1 MVAPSIMG
9 MMSLFIVIA
18 VPVSFVFLLKW
29 IYRMNKNS
37 EIQVEQNKRIIEL
50 LEKLGEESRKGN

>member
-1 MVAPSIMG
+1 MDAPSIMG
-9 MMSLFIVIA
+9 MTSLFIIIA
-18 VPVSFVFLLKW
+18 VPVSFVLLLIW

-50 LEKLGEESRKGN
+50 LEKFHRESSKDN